1 MWNLTDIKEWI
12 IDTKDTIVW
21 KWQDLSKANK
31 IAAVGIL
38 ALAIW
43 VICTL
48 IYPSLRVGTS
58 VPTKED

>member
-12 IDTKDTIVW
+12 IDTKDNIVW
-21 KWQDLSKANK
+21 KWQDLSKKNK
-31 IAAVGIL
+31 IVVVGIL

-48 IYPSLRVGTS
+48 I
-58 VPTKED
+58 

>member
-1 MWNLTDIKEWI
+1 MWNLTDIKDWI

-48 IYPSLRVGTS
+48 I
-58 VPTKED
+58 

>member
-1 MWNLTDIKEWI
+1 MWNLTDIQDWI

-31 IAAVGIL
+31 ITAVGIT
-38 ALAIW
+38 ALAVW

-48 IYPSLRVGTS
+48 I
-58 VPTKED
+58 

>member
-12 IDTKDTIVW
+12 IDTKDAIVF
-21 KWQDLSKANK
+21 KWETLSMANK

-43 VICTL
+43 VIWT
-48 IYPSLRVGTS
+48 IV
-58 VPTKED
+58 